1 MQEFFMKVKKMKLNL
16 IEYDADELVE
26 RFIASKREPSRTHL
40 SNIKNYIIL
49 ADLQYQDYGENN
61 LLRSIAPITLN
72 NDQKDSLKKC
82 YKNKTKET
90 VSIIDKI
97 RNKQSKIHMQYC
109 PFCGY
114 YDPLEIDHYLPI
126 AEFPEFSFMPINLI
140 PICSKCNKAKSQ
152 YWIEDGERLFL
163 NKYFD
168 DDNLDEF
175 LICKPI
181 IDEDNIS
188 FEYCLDSEKL
198 EHIPKGNIIK
208 THYEKLNIMTTYKDS
223 SNSIMSELEDSLC
236 AFKGNIQDLKETIKI
251 HYENCREKYG
261 LNFYKTVTYKTI
273 FETDDVL
280 QWYYDRM
287 PEDNKY

>member
-1 MQEFFMKVKKMKLNL
+1 MRAKRMKLNV
-16 IEYDADELVE
+16 IEYDAEELVK
-26 RFIASKREPSRTHL
+26 RFIASKREPTKTHL
-40 SNIKNYIIL
+40 SDIKNDITH
-49 ADLQYQDYGENN
+49 ADSNYKDCGDRN
-61 LLRSIAPITLN
+61 LLKTMQPIPLN
-72 NDQKDSLKKC
+72 IPQKSSLKKC
-82 YKNKTKET
+82 YKDKTKET
-90 VSIIDKI
+90 VSIINKI
-97 RNKQSKIHMQYC
+97 RNEQSKIHIQYC

-114 YDPLEIDHYLPI
+114 HDPLEIDHYLPI
-126 AEFPEFSFMPINLI
+126 AEFPEFSFIPINLI
-140 PICSKCNKAKSQ
+140 PICSKCNKTKSQ

-175 LICKPI
+175 LICKPKI
-181 IDEDNIS
+181 IDENNIL

-198 EHIPKGNIIK
+198 EHITKGDIIK
-208 THYEKLNIMTTYKDS
+208 THYEKLNIMTLYEYN

-236 AFKGNIQDLKETIKI
+236 AFKGNIQNLKETIKI

-287 PEDNKY
+287 QEDNKY